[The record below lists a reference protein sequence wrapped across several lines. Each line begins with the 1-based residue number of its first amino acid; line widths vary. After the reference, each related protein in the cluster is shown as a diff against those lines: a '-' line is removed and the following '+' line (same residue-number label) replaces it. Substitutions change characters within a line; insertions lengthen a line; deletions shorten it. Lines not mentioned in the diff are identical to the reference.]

1 MTAIIYFSRAFENL
15 VDGKKKNLYIG
26 NTKLVAL
33 KIAEELNAEAVEII
47 PKIMYPKE
55 YQRVVMQAEQEKETN
70 ERPIYQP
77 IDINLE
83 HYRAIYLGYPN
94 WWGTL
99 PMVMATF
106 LEEHDFS
113 GKNIYPFCTHEGS
126 GMGNSISDLQ
136 KLCPNSRIH
145 IGLPIRGSRVEKSD
159 IAINNWLNQEQKN
172 GVEE

>member
-77 IDINLE
+77 IAINLE

-106 LEEHDFS
+106 LEEHNFLEKIFILFVHTKAVEWGIVS
-113 GKNIYPFCTHEGS
+113 VIYRNYVRILGFILVYLFVVQELKNQI
-126 GMGNSISDLQ
+126 LQ
-136 KLCPNSRIH
+136 SK
-145 IGLPIRGSRVEKSD
+145 IG
-159 IAINNWLNQEQKN
+159 
-172 GVEE
+172 